1 MAKSQRFAKVEVDD
15 EDPEDVLARKIV
27 VESQNMTLVILLIPK
42 PGNKLV
48 LYCLGLFQSSYP
60 VSNGEVTESSLSL
73 SQSIQ
78 HITSGWNQ
86 TTLGLEV
93 KLHHKIG
100 SRKLIDILHDHGY
113 TTTS

>member
-27 VESQNMTLVILLIPK
+27 VESQNMTLVILLIP
-42 PGNKLV
+42 
-48 LYCLGLFQSSYP
+48 
-60 VSNGEVTESSLSL
+60 
-73 SQSIQ
+73 
-78 HITSGWNQ
+78 SGWNQ
-86 TTLGLEV
+86 TTLGLGV